1 MHASDS
7 QKSENR
13 VQEVASITRDLKC
26 MAKELDV
33 PVLALSQL
41 RRPDKG
47 EKKSPQL
54 YDLRESGAIEQDAD
68 LVMFIDRPD
77 VGLSDERITISVKFP
92 LPTFPKKI
100 PRRPYYRKALH
111 AQLESGAIEQDAD
124 LVMFIDRPDVGLSD
138 EEIQQKQI
146 VKGTAYLTIAKNR
159 HGGLDK
165 IPLRFK
171 GGLTKF
177 VNPEMNEEI
186 EARAERK

>member
-1 MHASDS
+1 MIMIDYLQLMHASDS

-77 VGLSDERITISVKFP
+77 VGLSDE
-92 LPTFPKKI
+92 
-100 PRRPYYRKALH
+100 
-111 AQLESGAIEQDAD
+111 
-124 LVMFIDRPDVGLSD
+124 
-138 EEIQQKQI
+138 EIQQKQI

>member
-1 MHASDS
+1 
-7 QKSENR
+7 
-13 VQEVASITRDLKC
+13 

-77 VGLSDERITISVKFP
+77 VGLSD
-92 LPTFPKKI
+92 
-100 PRRPYYRKALH
+100 
-111 AQLESGAIEQDAD
+111 
-124 LVMFIDRPDVGLSD
+124 D
-138 EEIQQKQI
+138 ELQQKQI

-186 EARAERK
+186 ETRAERK